1 MGSEECNGSGSKA
14 ANVNWSNES
23 DEVEEEKG
31 VLLKLLLEMLAE
43 NCTAVIRA
51 NRGFGSYYLVNVLQ
65 TPKELKEDKNDD
77 YKNVDSVGTGIIW
90 GNYYELLI
98 NEAKQTYW
106 FVDNTKT
113 CLFCSGICPDLPW
126 FYQKREAEPINAF
139 HAVDP
144 VHDW

>member
-31 VLLKLLLEMLAE
+31 VLLKLMLEMLAE
-43 NCTAVIRA
+43 NCTVVIRA

-77 YKNVDSVGTGIIW
+77 YKNVDSVGTGIIR

-98 NEAKQTYW
+98 NEAKQTY
-106 FVDNTKT
+106 
-113 CLFCSGICPDLPW
+113 
-126 FYQKREAEPINAF
+126 
-139 HAVDP
+139 
-144 VHDW
+144 